1 MNTPP
6 LLSAVLPS
14 IASATST
21 AFSQERTDAAVT
33 DDPFLWLEEMEGP
46 GALAWAR
53 GENEKTLG
61 VLQSD
66 PRYRPFY
73 EQALFILQAKDRI
86 ADVPSEG
93 GGLEQFWRDE
103 NQVRGVWRRT
113 TRESDRSQHPKWE
126 TILDVDALAAAE
138 NRNWVFQGHSCLP
151 PEGRRCLIS
160 LSDGGKDAVS
170 IREFDRA
177 AKTFVADGFHLP
189 EGKQDVSW
197 VDGDT
202 LLVARDWGEG
212 TLTQAGYAF
221 VVKELKRAQPLSE
234 AREIFRGEPTDVGAS
249 PFVLRD
255 SEGHIHATGA
265 ARAISSFESEYVV
278 FRPDGPVKLNLP
290 KKAEIATL
298 ACGRL
303 LVKLDEDW
311 TPSEGIRFTAGSMI
325 SYDLDEWKQDPLHAR
340 PSLVFQPGPRQALSE
355 FTHTRN
361 FLILTIL
368 ENGQSKAFL
377 YKYDQG
383 AWSATPIPLPE
394 DTNVSLSATY
404 DEADRV
410 IFTVSSYLR
419 PTSVW
424 SFDAERKSLEE
435 LKKAPSA
442 FDASNHVVEQ
452 LEAISRDGTSVPYFL
467 VRPKNA
473 RFDGTIPTLLHGY
486 GGFQESQLPSDLGSM
501 GRIWLEQ
508 GNAYVVANLRGG
520 GEFGP
525 QWHQAAQAATKQ
537 TTWDDFIAV
546 AEDLIRRKITSP
558 RRLGAIGGSQGG
570 LLVGAAVTQRPELFN
585 AAIIE
590 VPLFDMLRY
599 TKLGA
604 GASWIGEYG
613 DPAIAEQRAW
623 IEGYSP
629 YQKLVAGKTYPAPLI
644 LTSTKDDRT
653 HPAHGR
659 KAAAKL
665 AALGQPYFYY
675 ENIDG
680 GHSAAANLM
689 EDARQ
694 LALEYTYASRRLC
707 SE

>member
-1 MNTPP
+1 MKTS
-6 LLSAVLPS
+6 LLFAALFS
-14 IASATST
+14 IACFAST
-21 AFSQERTDAAVT
+21 ACLQERTDAAVT
-33 DDPFLWLEEMEGP
+33 DDPFRWLEEIDGP
-46 GALAWAR
+46 GALAWVRA
-53 GENEKTLG
+53 ENEKTLG

-73 EQALFILQAKDRI
+73 EQALSILQAKDRI
-86 ADVPSEG
+86 ADVPFEG
-93 GGLEQFWRDE
+93 GGLEQFWRDQ

-113 TRESDRSQHPKWE
+113 MRESDRSQDPKWE

-138 NRNWVFQGHSCLP
+138 NRNWVFEGANCLP
-151 PEGRRCLIS
+151 PEERHCLIS

-170 IREFDRA
+170 IREFDLV
-177 AKTFVADGFHLP
+177 AKTFVADGFYLP

-212 TLTQAGYAF
+212 TLTQAGYPF
-221 VVKELKRAQPLSE
+221 VVKELKRVQPLSE
-234 AREIFRGEPTDVGAS
+234 AREIFRGEPTDFQTY

-255 SEGHIHATGA
+255 SEGHIHATGV
-265 ARAISSFESEYVV
+265 ARAISSVESEYVV
-278 FRPDGPVKLNLP
+278 LLPDGPVKLNLP
-290 KKAEIATL
+290 KRAEIVTL

-311 TPSEGIRFTAGSMI
+311 TPSEDNRFRAGSVI
-325 SYDLDEWKQDPLHAR
+325 SYDLDEWKQDPLRAKA
-340 PSLVFQPGPRQALSE
+340 SLVFQPGPRQALSE
-355 FTHTRN
+355 LTATKN

-368 ENGQSKAFL
+368 ENVQSKAFV

-394 DTNVSLSATY
+394 HKDVSLSATY
-404 DEADRV
+404 VEADRV
-410 IFTVSSYLR
+410 TFTVSSYLG

-424 SFDAERKSLEE
+424 YFDAERKRLEE
-435 LKKAPSA
+435 LKKTPSV
-442 FDASNHVVEQ
+442 FDASKHVVEQ
-452 LEAISRDGTSVPYFL
+452 LEATSRDGTSIPYFL

-486 GGFQESQLPSDLGSM
+486 GGFQEPLLPSYLGPE
-501 GRIWLEQ
+501 GRLWLEQ
-508 GNAYVVANLRGG
+508 GNAYVFANLRGG

-525 QWHQAAQAATKQ
+525 QWHQAAQGATKQ
-537 TTWDDFIAV
+537 TTSDDFIAV

-558 RRLGAIGGSQGG
+558 RRLGVIGGSQGG
-570 LLVGAAVTQRPELFN
+570 LLVGAAITQRPELFN
-585 AAIIE
+585 AAIIQ
-590 VPLFDMLRY
+590 VPLLDMLRY

-623 IEGYSP
+623 IERYSP

-644 LTSTKDDRT
+644 LTSTKDDRV

-675 ENIDG
+675 ENING

-689 EDARQ
+689 EEARQ
-694 LALEYTYASRRLC
+694 LALEYTYAWRRLC

>member
-1 MNTPP
+1 MKTS
-6 LLSAVLPS
+6 LLFAALFS
-14 IASATST
+14 IACFTST
-21 AFSQERTDAAVT
+21 ACLKERTDAAVT
-33 DDPFLWLEEMEGP
+33 DDPFRWLEEIDGP
-46 GALAWAR
+46 RALAWVRA
-53 GENEKTLG
+53 ENEKTLG

-66 PRYRPFY
+66 PRYRHFY
-73 EQALFILQAKDRI
+73 EQALSILQAKDRI
-86 ADVPSEG
+86 ADVSSEG
-93 GGLEQFWRDE
+93 SGLEQFWRDQ

-113 TRESDRSQHPKWE
+113 MRESDRSQDPKWE

-138 NRNWVFQGHSCLP
+138 NRNWVFEGANCLQ
-151 PEGRRCLIS
+151 PEERLCLIS

-170 IREFDRA
+170 IREFDLV
-177 AKTFVADGFHLP
+177 AKTFVADGFYLP
-189 EGKQDVSW
+189 DGKQHVSW
-197 VDGDT
+197 VDSDT

-212 TLTQAGYAF
+212 TLTQAGYPF
-221 VVKELKRAQPLSE
+221 VVKELKRVQPLSA
-234 AREIFRGEPTDVGAS
+234 AREIFRGEPTDFQTY

-255 SEGHIHATGA
+255 SEGHIHATGV
-265 ARAISSFESEYVV
+265 ARAISSVESEYVV
-278 FRPDGPVKLNLP
+278 LLPDGPVKLNLP
-290 KKAEIATL
+290 KRAEIVTL

-311 TPSEGIRFTAGSMI
+311 TPSEDNRFRAGSVI
-325 SYDLDEWKQDPLHAR
+325 SYDLDEWKQDPLRAKA
-340 PSLVFQPGPRQALSE
+340 SLVFQPGPRQALSE
-355 FTHTRN
+355 LTATKN

-368 ENGQSKAFL
+368 ENVQSKAFV

-394 DTNVSLSATY
+394 HTDVSLSATY
-404 DEADRV
+404 VEADRV
-410 IFTVSSYLR
+410 TFTVSSYLR

-424 SFDAERKSLEE
+424 YFDAESKRLEE
-435 LKKAPSA
+435 LKKTPSA

-452 LEAISRDGTSVPYFL
+452 LEATSRDGTSIPYFL

-473 RFDGTIPTLLHGY
+473 RLDGTIPTLLYGY
-486 GGFQESQLPSDLGSM
+486 GGFQVPLLPSYLGPE
-501 GRIWLEQ
+501 GRLWLEQ
-508 GNAYVVANLRGG
+508 GNAYVFANLRGG

-525 QWHQAAQAATKQ
+525 QWHQAAQEAAKQ
-537 TTWDDFIAV
+537 TTSDDFIAV

-558 RRLGAIGGSQGG
+558 RRLGVIGGSQGG
-570 LLVGAAVTQRPELFN
+570 LLVGAAITQRPELFN
-585 AAIIE
+585 AAIIQ
-590 VPLFDMLRY
+590 VPLLDMLRY

-623 IEGYSP
+623 IERYSP

-644 LTSTKDDRT
+644 LTSTKDDRV

-675 ENIDG
+675 ENING

-689 EDARQ
+689 EEARQ
-694 LALEYTYASRRLC
+694 LALEYTYAWRRLC

>member
-6 LLSAVLPS
+6 LFSAVLPS

-21 AFSQERTDAAVT
+21 ALSQERTILAT
-33 DDPFLWLEEMEGP
+33 TNDPFLWLEDIEGQ
-46 GALAWAR
+46 GAVAWAR
-53 GENEKTLG
+53 AENEKTLR

-66 PRYRPFY
+66 PRYQRFY
-73 EQALFILQAKDRI
+73 EQALSILQAKDRI
-86 ADVPSEG
+86 TYVSLERR
-93 GGLEQFWRDE
+93 GLENFWRDE

-113 TRESDRSQHPKWE
+113 TLESYRSQDPQWE
-126 TILDVDALAAAE
+126 TILDVDALAVAE
-138 NRNWVFQGHSCLP
+138 NRNWVFQGASCLP
-151 PEGRRCLIS
+151 PEERLCLIS
-160 LSDGGKDAVS
+160 LSDGGKDAASV
-170 IREFDRA
+170 REFDRD
-177 AKTFVADGFHLP
+177 AKTFVDGFYLP
-189 EGKQDVSW
+189 EGKQNVSW
-197 VDGDT
+197 IDRDT
-202 LLVARDWGEG
+202 LLVARDWGDG
-212 TLTQAGYAF
+212 TLTQAGYPF

-234 AREIFRGEPTDVGAS
+234 AREIFRGKPTDVRAL

-255 SEGHIHATGA
+255 SEGDIQATGA
-265 ARAISSFESEYVV
+265 TRVIRSFEYEYVV

-290 KKAEIATL
+290 KKAAIVGL
-298 ACGRL
+298 ASGRL
-303 LVKLDEDW
+303 LVELDDEW
-311 TPSEGIRFTAGSMI
+311 TPPGDVSFAAGSLI
-325 SYDLDEWKQDPLHAR
+325 SYDLAEWKQDPLRAKA
-340 PSLVFQPGPRQALSE
+340 SLVFQPGPRQALRGVSA
-355 FTHTRN
+355 TKN
-361 FLILTIL
+361 LLILTIL
-368 ENGQSKAFL
+368 ENVQSKAFV

-383 AWSATPIPLPE
+383 AWLARPIPLPE
-394 DTNVSLSATY
+394 HTNVSLSAVS
-404 DEADRV
+404 DEADQAM
-410 IFTVSSYLR
+410 FAVSSYLR

-424 SFDAERKSLEE
+424 YFDAESKSLEE
-435 LKKAPSA
+435 LKKTPSA

-452 LEAISRDGTSVPYFL
+452 LEATSRDGTSIPYFL

-473 RFDGTIPTLLHGY
+473 RFDGAIPTLLHGY
-486 GGFQESQLPSDLGSM
+486 GGFQIPLLPSYLGPV
-501 GRIWLEQ
+501 GRLWLEQ

-570 LLVGAAVTQRPELFN
+570 LLVGAAITQRPELFN
-585 AAIIE
+585 AAIIQ
-590 VPLFDMLRY
+590 VPLFDMIRY

-623 IEGYSP
+623 IEAYSP
-629 YQKLVAGKTYPAPLI
+629 YQKLVAGKTYPVPLI
-644 LTSTKDDRT
+644 LTSTKDDRV

-680 GHSAAANLM
+680 GHSAAANLV
-689 EDARQ
+689 EHARR

>member
-1 MNTPP
+1 MNASRFSAT
-6 LLSAVLPS
+6 LLSNAC
-14 IASATST
+14 ITST
-21 AFSQERTDAAVT
+21 ALSQERADAAVT
-33 DDPFLWLEEMEGP
+33 DDPFLWLEEIEGA
-46 GALAWAR
+46 GAVAWAR
-53 GENEKTLG
+53 AENEKTLG

-66 PRYRPFY
+66 PRYGHFY
-73 EQALFILQAKDRI
+73 GQALSILQAKDRI
-86 ADVPSEG
+86 AYVSLKRR
-93 GGLEQFWRDE
+93 GLENFWQDE

-113 TRESDRSQHPKWE
+113 TLESYRSQDPQWE
-126 TILDVDALAAAE
+126 TILDVDALAVAE
-138 NRNWVFQGHSCLP
+138 NRNWIFQGSSCLP
-151 PEGRRCLIS
+151 PEERLCLIS
-160 LSDGGKDAVS
+160 LSDGGKDAAS
-170 IREFDRA
+170 IREFDCD
-177 AKTFVADGFHLP
+177 AKTFVADGFYLP
-189 EGKQDVSW
+189 EGKQRVSW
-197 VDGDT
+197 VDRDT
-202 LLVARDWGEG
+202 LLVARGWGEG
-212 TLTQAGYAF
+212 TLAQAGYPF

-234 AREIFRGEPTDVGAS
+234 AREIFRGESTDVQTS

-255 SEGHIHATGA
+255 SDGHIHATGA
-265 ARAISSFESEYVV
+265 TRVISSFEYGYVV
-278 FRPDGPVKLNLP
+278 FRPDGAIKLNLP
-290 KKAEIATL
+290 KKAAMIGL
-298 ACGRL
+298 AGGHL
-303 LVKLDEDW
+303 LVRLDEDW
-311 TPSEGIRFTAGSMI
+311 TPPGLVSFAAGSLI
-325 SYDLDEWKQDPLHAR
+325 SYDLNEWKQDPLRAKA
-340 PSLVFQPGPRQALSE
+340 SLVFQPGPRRALSGVGA
-355 FTHTRN
+355 TKN
-361 FLILTIL
+361 LLIMTIL
-368 ENGQSKAFL
+368 ENVQSKAFA

-394 DTNVSLSATY
+394 HADVSLSAAS
-404 DEADRV
+404 DEADQAM
-410 IFTVSSYLR
+410 FAVSSYLS

-424 SFDAERKSLEE
+424 YFDAESKSLEE
-435 LKKAPSA
+435 LKKTPSA

-452 LEAISRDGTSVPYFL
+452 LEATSRDGTSIPYFL

-473 RFDGTIPTLLHGY
+473 RFGGAIPTLLHGY
-486 GGFQESQLPSDLGSM
+486 GGFQIPLLPSYLGPV
-501 GRIWLEQ
+501 GRLWLEQ
-508 GNAYVVANLRGG
+508 GNACVVANLRGG

-525 QWHQAAQAATKQ
+525 QWHQAAQGATKQ

-570 LLVGAAVTQRPELFN
+570 LLVGAAITQRPELFN
-585 AAIIE
+585 AAIIQ
-590 VPLFDMLRY
+590 VPLLDMLRY

-644 LTSTKDDRT
+644 LTSTKDDRV

-689 EDARQ
+689 EYARQ